1 MVFVILRFG
10 KLLTEFSM
18 IMFEGVTTIPKG
30 STLEANASGSGEPLL
45 TKEGEDIV

>member
-30 STLEANASGSGEPLL
+30 SRAKWLEAR
-45 TKEGEDIV
+45 DIRKDDEIVCSA